1 MESDATRRK
10 PAAGPAP
17 LPTGAAPAPTPRAP
31 ARRPWGWRRGQVQ
44 ARLQREQL

>member
-17 LPTGAAPAPTPRAP
+17 LPTGAAPAPMPGRLP
-31 ARRPWGWRRGQVQ
+31 AGPEGGGE
-44 ARLQREQL
+44 ARCKRDCSESS